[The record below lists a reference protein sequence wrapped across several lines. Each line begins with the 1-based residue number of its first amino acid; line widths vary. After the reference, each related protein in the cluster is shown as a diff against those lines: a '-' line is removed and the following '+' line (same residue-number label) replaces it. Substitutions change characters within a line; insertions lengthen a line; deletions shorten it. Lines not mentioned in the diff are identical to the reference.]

1 MNDRDGLLR
10 KARRSKNHNDWI
22 RYKTFKNRVNNVIKR
37 AKSKYHKNLLD
48 ENISKREVFWKH
60 IKTLFPTKMKQ
71 TCSKSFIINDI
82 ATTNERE
89 ISNGF
94 CSFFH
99 NAVNNLKA
107 NSFRL
112 KDFIWSKPKVLS
124 INTANRFHFRYVSVP
139 EVKRLLKQTD
149 SKKSDGPDLIPAR
162 LIKDCAHELAPSIT
176 HLVNVILETSTI
188 PNDFKIGRI
197 SAIYKSGEKNQ
208 LNNYRPI
215 TVLPILSKIMEK
227 GIYNQLTVYL
237 EKNNLLSSRQFGF
250 RKGKSTELAATLF
263 FDDVHRAMDR
273 GELTGTIFIDLSKAF
288 DTVSHSVLLSKLS
301 ASICS
306 REKELFS
313 DDLFN
318 QWQYVQC
325 SSSILTS
332 KPVYIGVPQG
342 SILSPLFLI
351 LHFNDAQ
358 QQLIRCKIITYAD
371 DTIIYFHD
379 KDISIIE
386 KVLNTEFTYL
396 SDWLTENELIL
407 NLQKDKTE
415 TIVFGTKLRLSK
427 INSNINVEC
436 HSIKVNRT
444 YTKTWVSK
452 SIPR

>member
-1 MNDRDGLLR
+1 
-10 KARRSKNHNDWI
+10 
-22 RYKTFKNRVNNVIKR
+22 
-37 AKSKYHKNLLD
+37 
-48 ENISKREVFWKH
+48 
-60 IKTLFPTKMKQ
+60 MKQ

-288 DTVSHSVLLSKLS
+288 DTVSHSVLLIKLS
-301 ASICS
+301 AYGICG

-313 DDLFN
+313 EHLFN
-318 QWQYVQC
+318 RRQYV
-325 SSSILTS
+325 
-332 KPVYIGVPQG
+332 
-342 SILSPLFLI
+342 
-351 LHFNDAQ
+351 
-358 QQLIRCKIITYAD
+358 
-371 DTIIYFHD
+371 
-379 KDISIIE
+379 
-386 KVLNTEFTYL
+386 
-396 SDWLTENELIL
+396 
-407 NLQKDKTE
+407 
-415 TIVFGTKLRLSK
+415 
-427 INSNINVEC
+427 
-436 HSIKVNRT
+436 
-444 YTKTWVSK
+444 
-452 SIPR
+452 

>member
-1 MNDRDGLLR
+1 M
-10 KARRSKNHNDWI
+10 
-22 RYKTFKNRVNNVIKR
+22 
-37 AKSKYHKNLLD
+37 
-48 ENISKREVFWKH
+48 
-60 IKTLFPTKMKQ
+60 
-71 TCSKSFIINDI
+71 
-82 ATTNERE
+82 
-89 ISNGF
+89 
-94 CSFFH
+94 
-99 NAVNNLKA
+99 
-107 NSFRL
+107 

-197 SAIYKSGEKNQ
+197 SAIYKSGGKNQ

-227 GIYNQLTVYL
+227 CIYSQLTVYL

-273 GELTGTIFIDLSKAF
+273 GELSGTIFIDLSKAF

-301 ASICS
+301 AYGIYG

-313 DDLFN
+313 DYLFN
-318 QWQYVQC
+318 RWQYVQRK
-325 SSSILTS
+325 SSISTN
-332 KPVYIGVPQG
+332 KPVYTEVPQG
-342 SILSPLFLI
+342 SILGPLFI

-358 QQLIRCKIITYAD
+358 QQLIGCKINAYAD
-371 DTIIYFHD
+371 DTIYFHD
-379 KDISIIE
+379 KDIRIIE
-386 KVLNTEFTYL
+386 KVLNTEF
-396 SDWLTENELIL
+396 NELIL
-407 NLQKDKTE
+407 NLKK
-415 TIVFGTKLRLSK
+415 R
-427 INSNINVEC
+427 
-436 HSIKVNRT
+436 
-444 YTKTWVSK
+444 
-452 SIPR
+452 

>member
-1 MNDRDGLLR
+1 
-10 KARRSKNHNDWI
+10 
-22 RYKTFKNRVNNVIKR
+22 
-37 AKSKYHKNLLD
+37 
-48 ENISKREVFWKH
+48 
-60 IKTLFPTKMKQ
+60 
-71 TCSKSFIINDI
+71 
-82 ATTNERE
+82 
-89 ISNGF
+89 
-94 CSFFH
+94 
-99 NAVNNLKA
+99 
-107 NSFRL
+107 
-112 KDFIWSKPKVLS
+112 
-124 INTANRFHFRYVSVP
+124 
-139 EVKRLLKQTD
+139 
-149 SKKSDGPDLIPAR
+149 
-162 LIKDCAHELAPSIT
+162 
-176 HLVNVILETSTI
+176 
-188 PNDFKIGRI
+188 
-197 SAIYKSGEKNQ
+197 
-208 LNNYRPI
+208 
-215 TVLPILSKIMEK
+215 MEK
-227 GIYNQLTVYL
+227 CIYNELTVYL

-250 RKGKSTELAATLF
+250 RNGKSTELAATLF

-342 SILSPLFLI
+342 SILSPFFLI